1 MTKQDIRRALAKAGE
16 TQAFIT
22 ATQFAE
28 CMGMKTANHAKKV
41 FLSKLEC
48 VDGKYYSMSRSK
60 ICRST
65 ALNGT
70 AHPLPS

>member
-1 MTKQDIRRALAKAGE
+1 MTKQDIRRSLQKVGE

-48 VDGKYYSMSRSK
+48 VGGKYYL
-60 ICRST
+60 INDIVEE
-65 ALNGT
+65 LNARKT
-70 AHPLPS
+70 TEAT